1 MSPAL
6 ENIGEPI
13 ALWWVESPLHLS
25 QSNRQGLGLGQGNYY
40 HHMGVEHRRY
50 ISCQHED
57 IANKYAKNY
66 KLVHFRFFYFD
77 VIIWGYESK
86 CLKQKKL
93 QNMATLEEFPLFSSR
108 GCCKPVSSLCYL
120 EIHDVLSLTCEVRL
134 LAEKTRAFSGPH
146 THHLFQTCIW
156 FSHVSPSVKM
166 GRPPTGW
173 IVTQPWIPF
182 DERYNTMLSEVTG
195 VFISTSAAAGPTSLC
210 VCTSACWW
218 LFSEPK
224 PIFSQRLFFGGLG
237 WAWPRVA
244 IICYALL
251 KSEKKQAGTHH
262 QFSVF
267 TTCHRH
273 EWPTDYW
280 TKASCKKGVTKLCL
294 KKISNWQRFS
304 P

>member
-1 MSPAL
+1 M
-6 ENIGEPI
+6 
-13 ALWWVESPLHLS
+13 
-25 QSNRQGLGLGQGNYY
+25 R
-40 HHMGVEHRRY
+40 
-50 ISCQHED
+50 ISRTNMQK
-57 IANKYAKNY
+57 ITSWFI
-66 KLVHFRFFYFD
+66 FRFFYFD

-224 PIFSQRLFFGGLG
+224 PIFSQRLFFGGWVGLG
-237 WAWPRVA
+237 HVWR
-244 IICYALL
+244 
-251 KSEKKQAGTHH
+251 
-262 QFSVF
+262 
-267 TTCHRH
+267 
-273 EWPTDYW
+273 
-280 TKASCKKGVTKLCL
+280 
-294 KKISNWQRFS
+294 
-304 P
+304 